1 MKYQC
6 FPFKAAEASV
16 ASLVFLMSLT
26 KVFSIGVFLKLC
38 DLCMFEERVI
48 LTLLVGRMMRSDIF
62 FQIELSKCF

>member
-62 FQIELSKCF
+62 SRLS